1 MKLPFGDANSMNRLA
16 CLFVLVSTWVSGCAP
31 AVPAAPVGQACTV
44 YVVKPETT
52 YVSVTGL
59 REYRLYRQGVKSI
72 RVFEFTE
79 QPEKGRR

>member
-1 MKLPFGDANSMNRLA
+1 MSIGWR
-16 CLFVLVSTWVSGCAP
+16 VLWGLSIIGAICGTHWLEQRKP
-31 AVPAAPVGQACTV
+31 RPAAPVGQACTV
-44 YVVKPETT
+44 YVVKPETV

-79 QPEKGRR
+79 QPARAGGKR